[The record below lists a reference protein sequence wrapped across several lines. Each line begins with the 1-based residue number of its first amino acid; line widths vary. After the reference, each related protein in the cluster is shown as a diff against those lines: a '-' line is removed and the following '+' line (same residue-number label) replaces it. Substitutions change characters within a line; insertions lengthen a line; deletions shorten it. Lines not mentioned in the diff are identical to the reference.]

1 MCLHQPSILDLYRII
16 KNTDMRLE
24 TSKQHLHNTLFHLVE
39 TEVIDMST
47 FNDLLKLTLIDNLEE
62 YRYDTNR

>member
-39 TEVIDMST
+39 IEVIDMST

-62 YRYDTNR
+62 